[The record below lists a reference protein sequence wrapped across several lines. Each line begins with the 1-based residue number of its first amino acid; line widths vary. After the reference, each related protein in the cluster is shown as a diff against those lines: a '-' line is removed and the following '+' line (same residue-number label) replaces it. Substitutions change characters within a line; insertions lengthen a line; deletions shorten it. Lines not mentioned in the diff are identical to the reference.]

1 MTVWDNFITVD
12 TETTG
17 IGSDDQIIQLSIV
30 NLNNEILFNEY
41 FKPSVAI
48 SQEATNVHGI
58 TMEQLLD
65 KPSFSVFSDQ
75 ILKLLRDKYIIG
87 YSIDFDIRMIK
98 NHLPDVENLGFTGLI
113 DLIKIYAEYHGVLSS
128 RGGYKLQKLS
138 KALNDLSIDGYISSN
153 TKYNFA
159 NFHNAVTDV
168 RATNELFFELLKRSP
183 ELFNS
188 EILSFLQSNDFTKQ
202 ISKFRGIQS
211 VLC

>member
-98 NHLPDVENLGFTGLI
+98 NHLPGVENLGFTGLI

-183 ELFNS
+183 KLFNT
-188 EILSFLQSNDFTKQ
+188 EILSFLQSDDFTKQ
-202 ISKFRGIQS
+202 ITKFRGIQS

>member
-98 NHLPDVENLGFTGLI
+98 NHLPSVENLGFTGLI

-183 ELFNS
+183 KLFNT
-188 EILSFLQSNDFTKQ
+188 EILSFLQSDDFTKQ
-202 ISKFRGIQS
+202 ITKFRGIQS